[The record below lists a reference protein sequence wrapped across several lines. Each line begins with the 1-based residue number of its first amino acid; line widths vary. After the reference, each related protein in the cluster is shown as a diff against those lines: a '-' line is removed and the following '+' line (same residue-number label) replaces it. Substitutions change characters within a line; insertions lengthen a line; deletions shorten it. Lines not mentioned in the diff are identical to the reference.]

1 MNRRQDNYTFLTSG
15 PIPKVIGTMAV
26 PTIISMLVT
35 SLYNIVDT
43 FFVGQ
48 IDTQST
54 AAVGVVFA
62 VMSIIHAVGFFFGH
76 GSGNFMARQLGAKN
90 REAAQR
96 MASTGMAY
104 AVFFGLVIT
113 LVGESMLRP
122 LALALGSTAT
132 ILPYAESY
140 MGVILLG
147 APVMTASLVLNNQ
160 MRFQGNA
167 FYAMVGVVSGAIIN
181 VVLDPLFIFVFG
193 WGVTGAA
200 VATVV
205 SQTCGLVLLVIMNR
219 KSQSIRLRL
228 RDVSLRWRY
237 AVEIVAGGT
246 PSLVRQTL
254 GCIAT
259 IMLNVAAATY
269 GDAAI
274 AAMSIVARIPFVVF
288 SIIIGLGQ
296 GFQPLC
302 GFCYGAGN
310 HERVKRAFWF
320 SVGVGTIFLCVCTLA
335 GWFFAEP
342 VITVFRDDSEVI
354 RIGTE
359 AFRWQLLAYPLGALT
374 MLSNML
380 LQTIRKPWRANILAA
395 ARRGL
400 FFIPLILMLP
410 RHYGLLGVEICQ
422 PVCDVLAFVL
432 TLPILYSA
440 LRQLKG
446 EGIDRQEVGWNQTD
460 EFQ

>member
-1 MNRRQDNYTFLTSG
+1 MYRHQDNYTFLTSA
-15 PIPKVIGTMAV
+15 PIPRVIGSMAV

-54 AAVGVVFA
+54 AAVGVVFS

-76 GSGNFMARQLGAKN
+76 GSGNFIARQLGARN
-90 REAAQR
+90 RQAAR
-96 MASTGMAY
+96 HMASTGMFY
-104 AVFFGLVIT
+104 AVLFGLLIT
-113 LVGESMLRP
+113 IVGESMLRP
-122 LALALGSTAT
+122 LALALGSTPT

-140 MGVILLG
+140 MGIILLG

-167 FYAMVGVVSGAIIN
+167 LYAMVGVVSGAVIN
-181 VVLDPLFIFVFG
+181 VVLDPIFIFGFG
-193 WGVTGAA
+193 WGVAGAA

-205 SQTCGLVLLVIMNR
+205 SQTCSLILLVVMNR
-219 KSQSIRLRL
+219 RSDSIRLHPRS
-228 RDVSLRWRY
+228 VSLKWHF
-237 AVEIVAGGT
+237 VEEIVAGGT

-259 IMLNVAAATY
+259 IMLNVAAGTF

-274 AAMSIVARIPFVVF
+274 AAMSIVARITFVVF

-302 GFCYGAGN
+302 GFCYGAGDY
-310 HERVKRAFWF
+310 ERVKRAFWF
-320 SVGVGTIFLCVCTLA
+320 TVSVGTVFLCVCTVG

-342 VITVFRDDSEVI
+342 IIAVFRDDDDVI
-354 RIGTE
+354 RVGTE
-359 AFRWQLLAYPLGALT
+359 ALRWQVLAYPLGALT
-374 MLSNML
+374 MHSNML

-400 FFIPLILMLP
+400 FFIPLILLLP
-410 RHYGLLGVEICQ
+410 RCYGLLGVEICQ
-422 PVCDVLAFVL
+422 PVCDVLSFL
-432 TLPILYSA
+432 ITLPILYSA
-440 LRQLKG
+440 LRECK
-446 EGIDRQEVGWNQTD
+446 N
-460 EFQ
+460 

>member
-113 LVGESMLRP
+113 LVGESVLRP

-147 APVMTASLVLNNQ
+147 AP
-160 MRFQGNA
+160 
-167 FYAMVGVVSGAIIN
+167 VVSGAIIN

-274 AAMSIVARIPFVVF
+274 AAMSIVARITFVVF

>member
-1 MNRRQDNYTFLTSG
+1 MSHRQDNYTFLTSA
-15 PIPKVIGTMAV
+15 PIPRVIGTMAV

-62 VMSIIHAVGFFFGH
+62 VMSLIHAVGFFFGH
-76 GSGNFMARQLGAKN
+76 GSGNFIARQLGAKN
-90 REAAQR
+90 RQAAQH
-96 MASTGMAY
+96 MASTGLVY
-104 AVFFGLVIT
+104 AVAFGLVIT
-113 LVGESMLRP
+113 IVGESMLRP
-122 LALALGSTAT
+122 LALALGSTPT
-132 ILPYAESY
+132 ILPYAERY
-140 MGVILLG
+140 MGIILLG

-167 FYAMVGVVSGAIIN
+167 LYAMVGVVSGAVIN
-181 VVLDPLFIFVFG
+181 VALDPLFIFGFG
-193 WGVTGAA
+193 WGVAGAA

-205 SQTCGLVLLVIMNR
+205 SQCCGLVLLIVMNG
-219 KSQSIRLRL
+219 KSDSIRFHL
-228 RDVSLRWRY
+228 RDVSLKWRY
-237 AVEIVAGGT
+237 VVEIIAGGT
-246 PSLVRQTL
+246 PSLVRQAL

-259 IMLNVAAATY
+259 IMLNVVAADY

-274 AAMSIVARIPFVVF
+274 AAMSIVARITFVVF

-320 SVGVGTIFLCVCTLA
+320 SVGEGTLFLCVCTVA
-335 GWFFAEP
+335 GWLFAKP
-342 VITVFRDDSEVI
+342 IITVFRDDVEVI
-354 RIGTE
+354 QVGTE

-400 FFIPLILMLP
+400 FFIPLILLLP
-410 RHYGLLGVEICQ
+410 RYYGLLGVEICQ
-422 PVCDVLAFVL
+422 PVCDVLSFLL

-440 LRQLKG
+440 LRQLK
-446 EGIDRQEVGWNQTD
+446 
-460 EFQ
+460 

>member
-1 MNRRQDNYTFLTSG
+1 MAHRQDNYTFLTTA
-15 PIPKVIGTMAV
+15 PISKVIGKMAV

-35 SLYNIVDT
+35 SLYNIADT

-62 VMSIIHAVGFFFGH
+62 VMSMIHAVGFFFGH
-76 GSGNFMARQLGAKN
+76 GAGNFMARQLGAKN
-90 REAAQR
+90 RQAAQH

-104 AVFFGLVIT
+104 AVIAGVIIT
-113 LVGESMLRP
+113 IVGEWLLEP
-122 LALALGSTAT
+122 LSLMLGSTPT
-132 ILPYAESY
+132 VLPYAERY
-140 MGVILLG
+140 MGIILLG
-147 APVMTASLVLNNQ
+147 APIMTASLALNNQ

-167 FYAMVGVVSGAIIN
+167 LYAMVGVVSGAVIN
-181 VVLDPLFIFVFG
+181 VALDPVFIFVFD
-193 WGVTGAA
+193 WGVAGAA
-200 VATVV
+200 MATVV
-205 SQTCGLVLLVIMNR
+205 SQACGLILLVVMNR
-219 KSQSIRLRL
+219 RSDSIRFHWRMI
-228 RDVSLRWRY
+228 SLRWRY
-237 AVEIVAGGT
+237 VQEIVAGGT
-246 PSLVRQTL
+246 PSFVRQSV

-259 IMLNVAAATY
+259 IMLNVAAGTF

-274 AAMSIVARIPFVVF
+274 AAMSIVTRITFVVF
-288 SIIIGLGQ
+288 SVIIGLGQ

-320 SVGVGTIFLCVCTLA
+320 TVTVGTVFLCLCTAA

-342 VITVFRDDSEVI
+342 IIAVFRDDPDVI
-354 RIGTE
+354 RIGTD
-359 AFRWQLLAYPLGALT
+359 AFWWQIIAYPLGALT
-374 MLSNML
+374 MFSNML

-400 FFIPLILMLP
+400 FFIPLILVLP
-410 RHYGLLGVEICQ
+410 RAYGLLGVEICQ
-422 PVCDVLAFVL
+422 PLCDVLSFLL
-432 TLPILYSA
+432 TLPILFYT

-446 EGIDRQEVGWNQTD
+446 DKTD
-460 EFQ
+460 SIPELQHTNDYQ

>member
-1 MNRRQDNYTFLTSG
+1 MVHRQDNYTFLTTA
-15 PIPKVIGTMAV
+15 PIPRVIGHMAV

-35 SLYNIVDT
+35 SLYNIADT

-62 VMSIIHAVGFFFGH
+62 AMSVIHAVGFFFGH
-76 GSGNFMARQLGAKN
+76 GTGNFMARQLGAKN
-90 REAAQR
+90 KQAAQH

-104 AVFFGLVIT
+104 AVLLGIIITIFGECL
-113 LVGESMLRP
+113 LKP
-122 LALALGSTAT
+122 LAVMLGSTPT
-132 ILPYAESY
+132 ILPYAEKY
-140 MGVILLG
+140 MGIILLG
-147 APVMTASLVLNNQ
+147 APVMIASLTLNNQ

-167 FYAMVGVVSGAIIN
+167 LYAMVGVVSGAVIN
-181 VVLDPLFIFVFG
+181 VVLDPVFIFAFG
-193 WGVTGAA
+193 WGVAGAA

-205 SQTCGLVLLVIMNR
+205 SQTCGLLLLIIMNR
-219 KSQSIRLRL
+219 RCDSIRLHWHH
-228 RDVSLRWRY
+228 VSLRWRY
-237 AVEIVAGGT
+237 VQEIVAGGT
-246 PSLVRQTL
+246 PSFVRQSV

-259 IMLNVAAATY
+259 IMLNVAAGTF

-274 AAMSIVARIPFVVF
+274 AAMSIVTRITFVVF
-288 SIIIGLGQ
+288 SVIIGLGQ

-320 SVGVGTIFLCVCTLA
+320 TTAVGTAFLCLCTTA
-335 GWFFAEP
+335 GWFYAHP
-342 VITVFRDDSEVI
+342 VIAVFRDDPDVV
-354 RIGTE
+354 RVGVE
-359 AFRWQLLAYPLGALT
+359 AFRWQLVAYPLGAIT
-374 MLSNML
+374 MHSNML

-400 FFIPLILMLP
+400 FFIPLILVLP
-410 RHYGLLGVEICQ
+410 RMYGLLGVEICQ
-422 PVCDVLAFVL
+422 PLCDVLSFLL
-432 TLPILYSA
+432 TMPILFFT

-446 EGIDRQEVGWNQTD
+446 GKSEPIQTWQQTND
-460 EFQ
+460 YQ

>member
-113 LVGESMLRP
+113 LVGESVLRP

-274 AAMSIVARIPFVVF
+274 AAMSVVNY
-288 SIIIGLGQ
+288 L
-296 GFQPLC
+296 
-302 GFCYGAGN
+302 N
-310 HERVKRAFWF
+310 TK
-320 SVGVGTIFLCVCTLA
+320 
-335 GWFFAEP
+335 
-342 VITVFRDDSEVI
+342 
-354 RIGTE
+354 
-359 AFRWQLLAYPLGALT
+359 
-374 MLSNML
+374 
-380 LQTIRKPWRANILAA
+380 
-395 ARRGL
+395 
-400 FFIPLILMLP
+400 
-410 RHYGLLGVEICQ
+410 
-422 PVCDVLAFVL
+422 
-432 TLPILYSA
+432 
-440 LRQLKG
+440 
-446 EGIDRQEVGWNQTD
+446 
-460 EFQ
+460 